1 MQRKRDSMQLRFAS
15 VTQIQDGMLTRP
27 PEVQQSNSLREQ
39 ILSLGDAFFAER
51 GRGEKFIPGQTYIPC
66 SGKVLEADDLRHLL
80 DASLDMWLTAG
91 RYAIEFESALA
102 EQFGLRHCR
111 LTVSGSA
118 ANLLAFSALT
128 SWKLHER
135 RIVPGSEVI
144 TVAAGFPTT
153 VAPIIQNQCIPVF
166 VDVDLATANVDADCL
181 VAAISPKTKAIVLAH
196 TLGNPFN
203 LAAVTAI
210 AKRHNLYLIEDCCD
224 ALGAS
229 YDGRHVGTFGDLA
242 TISFYPAH
250 HITTGEGGAVL
261 TNRKSLAVLVESYRD
276 WGRDCW
282 CAPGDANTCGKR
294 FDWCVRGMPDGYDH
308 KYTYAHIGYNMK
320 ATDMQAAVGV
330 SQLPKAGRFIA
341 ARRENFAKLTSAF
354 RAHALDEHFIL
365 PQATENSDPSWFG
378 FLLTI
383 RDGSPLKRRDVVR
396 YLEDHKVGTRLL
408 FGGNLTRQPA
418 FRNVEY
424 RVVGELTNTDKL
436 MNDAFWIGVWPGI
449 GEAERNYIV
458 ATFVEMVRHF
468 VGK

>member
-1 MQRKRDSMQLRFAS
+1 
-15 VTQIQDGMLTRP
+15 MLTP
-27 PEVQQSNSLREQ
+27 QKQVQPSNSLREQ
-39 ILSLGDAFFAER
+39 ILSLGEAFFTAHES
-51 GRGEKFIPGQTYIPC
+51 GKKFIPGQTYIPC
-66 SGKVLEADDLRHLL
+66 SGKVLDASDLRNLL

-91 RYAIEFESALA
+91 RYAGEFERALA
-102 EQFGLRHCR
+102 GRFGVQHSR

-135 RIVPGSEVI
+135 RIQPGSEVI

-166 VDVDLATANVDADCL
+166 VDVDLETANVNIDRLATA
-181 VAAISPKTKAIVLAH
+181 VGSKTRAIVLAH

-203 LAAVTAI
+203 LSAVTAI
-210 AKRHNLYLIEDCCD
+210 AKQHNLYLIEDCCD

-229 YDGRHVGTFGDLA
+229 YSGKHVGTFGDLA

-261 TNRKSLAVLVESYRD
+261 TNRKSLATLVESYRD

-282 CAPGDANTCGKR
+282 CPPAEANTCGKR
-294 FDWCVRGMPDGYDH
+294 FDWRVRGMPEGYDH
-308 KYTYAHIGYNMK
+308 KYTYAHIGYNLK
-320 ATDMQAAVGV
+320 ATDMQAAVGL
-330 SQLPKAGRFIA
+330 SQLQKVDRFIA
-341 ARRENFAKLTSAF
+341 ARRENFAKLTAVF
-354 RAHALDEHFIL
+354 RAHSLDDHFIL
-365 PQATENSDPSWFG
+365 PEATDDSVPSWFG

-383 RDGSPLKRRDVVR
+383 RDGSPLKRREVVT
-396 YLEDHKVGTRLL
+396 YLENKKVGTRLL
-408 FGGNLTRQPA
+408 FGGNLTHQPA

-449 GEAERNYIV
+449 GEAERIYIV
-458 ATFVEMVRHF
+458 STFLEMVRHF
-468 VGK
+468 K